1 MAYNRIIKVQNN
13 NAYLDKDIYLTR
25 GDKGIITHFSIEGFD
40 YDFDNGVAS
49 YSQITLEKPSG
60 DQKKL
65 EKLALEND
73 KICFVIPDEDID
85 EINEIGNYN
94 LQVTLFDD
102 STTSISLPIIYN
114 QLHVSDNL
122 NVNTTSSSQINQ
134 ASINKGHVI
143 IGDEEEIFDENK
155 GYNATTWGE
164 NDDITTGKMNK
175 IEKSISYLF
184 DNIIQDRLV
193 VDDSITLLEERF
205 QSVSIDND
213 LTVNLPSITYHAT
226 FNLYVKANQDSTLY
240 FNSNSEIQKIKVK
253 KGNHLLSLSY
263 IGDWIISKGIT
274 QYDYDDFDINKIF
287 AQLKTTDKTIIGGIN
302 ELYEGL
308 DTINTTKEFKDLKTN
323 SKTVIASI
331 NELKDILDE
340 MDALWEGDM

>member
-1 MAYNRIIKVQNN
+1 MAYNRIIKIQDN

-40 YDFDNGVAS
+40 YDFDNGIAN
-49 YSQITLEKPSG
+49 YSQIILEKPSG

-102 STTSISLPIIYN
+102 NTTSISLPIIYN

-122 NVNTTSSSQINQ
+122 NVNAISSSTINQ
-134 ASINKGHVI
+134 ASINRGHVI

-175 IEKSISYLF
+175 IEKSIRYLF

-193 VDDSITLLEERF
+193 VDDSITLSEERF

-213 LTVNLPSITYHAT
+213 LTINLPSITYHTT
-226 FNLYVKANQDSTLY
+226 FNLYVRCSQDSTLY
-240 FNSNSEIQKIKVK
+240 FSSNSEIQKMKVK
-253 KGNHLLSLSY
+253 KGNHIFSIIY
-263 IGDWIISKGIT
+263 IGDWIVSKGIT
-274 QYDYDDFDINKIF
+274 QYDYEDFDINKKF
-287 AQLKTTDKTIIGGIN
+287 SKLKTNDKTIIGGIN
-302 ELYEGL
+302 ELKDGL
-308 DTINTTKEFKDLKTN
+308 DTVNTTKEFSKLKTID
-323 SKTVIASI
+323 KTIVGSI
-331 NELKDILDE
+331 NEIKDIIDE
-340 MDALWEGDM
+340 MEALWESDM